1 MSAFTNDWFFFF
13 SLLLTFPFLS
23 FTSSIFHKITDY
35 FTQNTN
41 TVNKRTG
48 WRTMDWCG
56 KRLAELYILLLC
68 CCGALCAMKFI
79 TLSLTRCILMIVLL
93 IRPFN
98 TLIIDF
104 EGDQIAPFPPI
115 SMSSFLFH
123 GQGNII
129 TTTLIWWTKDDR
141 SRNHALIKMSKDS
154 GVLLSPT
161 PKNKI
166 RLNNNYLFYLLSN
179 KCLFRVQD
187 FVMLVDLLAVVHVL

>member
-68 CCGALCAMKFI
+68 CCCSVCHEIYHFVADTMHSNDCFAHSPIQYLDYWF
-79 TLSLTRCILMIVLL
+79 RRWPN
-93 IRPFN
+93 RP
-98 TLIIDF
+98 L
-104 EGDQIAPFPPI
+104 PPL

-123 GQGNII
+123 RQGNII

>member
-13 SLLLTFPFLS
+13 SLLLNFPILS

-41 TVNKRTG
+41 SVNKRTG

-68 CCGALCAMKFI
+68 CCGARCAMKFI
-79 TLSLTRCILMIVLL
+79 TLSLTRCILIIVLL

-104 EGDQIAPFPPI
+104 EAPHFNVIISFPRTRQ
-115 SMSSFLFH
+115 H
-123 GQGNII
+123 Y
-129 TTTLIWWTKDDR
+129 
-141 SRNHALIKMSKDS
+141 
-154 GVLLSPT
+154 
-161 PKNKI
+161 
-166 RLNNNYLFYLLSN
+166 NNNVNLMN
-179 KCLFRVQD
+179 KRRSIQKSRAYQNVKRFRC
-187 FVMLVDLLAVVHVL
+187 FVVAHPEK